1 VRRGGV
7 VAKPKAW
14 RTAGRPWLLAVE
26 DPQEPGEAGLCCSQG
41 THAAPAQ
48 HACERIVSGGRC
60 AHCSFR
66 MACMLHNA
74 KGLHVMDLGR
84 GARD

>member
-26 DPQEPGEAGLCCSQG
+26 DPQEPGEAAPCCSQAN
-41 THAAPAQ
+41 THAAAAQ
-48 HACERIVSGGRC
+48 HTRIVSGGRR
-60 AHCSFR
+60 ARRSIR
-66 MACMLHNA
+66 MA
-74 KGLHVMDLGR
+74 LHVAQLEGLVVN
-84 GARD
+84 GPCT